1 VGSTGQAVLELRR
14 PGLHRLDEVQQQVDV
29 LLERAPRTLVV
40 DLSKAL
46 HTSSST
52 IAALMCVRRRAS
64 ARGVDVVLR
73 AADRRLV
80 DTLERSGL
88 LDALAMGPTSQESRG
103 DSHDRDP
110 ATSRPAPRRRVRRVE
125 PGTSADADPT
135 PEVGVTRLDLVC
147 GPQVAQTAQEL
158 TRRWAQDRALSTAS
172 SKRLASL
179 VLAAVAHGLR
189 FDPRSLTITMR
200 WLDPDRVRVDVRW
213 KGCSGTARTSEAE
226 GDLESTA
233 GTLDAFAQEW
243 GFGTSSG
250 GPIQWMVLDTR

>member
-1 VGSTGQAVLELRR
+1 VGSTGQAVLELRG

-29 LLERAPRTLVV
+29 LLEHAPRTLVV

-64 ARGVDVVLR
+64 ARGVNVVLR

-88 LDALAMGPTSQESRG
+88 LDALTMEPLPQESRG
-103 DSHDRDP
+103 DAPGRGP
-110 ATSRPAPRRRVRRVE
+110 AAHRPAR
-125 PGTSADADPT
+125 SADAEPA
-135 PEVGVTRLDLVC
+135 PEIGVTRLDLVC
-147 GPQVAQTAQEL
+147 GPQVAQTAHEL
-158 TRRWAQDRALSTAS
+158 TRRWAQDRALSVTAT
-172 SKRLASL
+172 KRLASL

-200 WLDPDRVRVDVRW
+200 WLDPDRVRIDVRW
-213 KGCSGTARTSEAE
+213 KGCSGTARASAAE

-243 GFGTSSG
+243 GFGTSSW